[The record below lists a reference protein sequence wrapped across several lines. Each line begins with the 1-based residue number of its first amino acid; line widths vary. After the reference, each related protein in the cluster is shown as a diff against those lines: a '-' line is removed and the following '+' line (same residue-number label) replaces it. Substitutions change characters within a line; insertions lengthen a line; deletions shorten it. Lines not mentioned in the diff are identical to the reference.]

1 MGYSAMAQWDGVYGP
16 LSGHCLRRERKASL
30 LSLSFSLF
38 PSTYLSLLLSLSISN
53 AHASNLHYFIIFKH
67 VTFLARLFFVSLS
80 LFLGVAERRCKK
92 KKIKKHV
99 RNRTIGATSPLRHY

>member
-30 LSLSFSLF
+30 LSLSSSLF

-53 AHASNLHYFIIFKH
+53 AQASIILL
-67 VTFLARLFFVSLS
+67 FLNTS
-80 LFLGVAERRCKK
+80 LF
-92 KKIKKHV
+92 
-99 RNRTIGATSPLRHY
+99 